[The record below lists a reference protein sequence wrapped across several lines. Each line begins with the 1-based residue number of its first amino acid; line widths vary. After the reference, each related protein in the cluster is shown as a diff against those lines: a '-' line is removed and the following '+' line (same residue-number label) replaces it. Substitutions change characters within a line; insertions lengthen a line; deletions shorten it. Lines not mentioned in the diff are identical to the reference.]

1 MAVFLHWKMLN
12 FSPSPWN
19 QGEEALIGRYT
30 TDTIRNNISY
40 CRRTNMCR
48 HCKQLALTR
57 PKRAISKMP
66 ICKLQ
71 PQQQER
77 TKIAIIG
84 HRLSVQKM
92 FSWNRNKYHVCF
104 PSRSQQHCLKM
115 RQQFWSCNITPPGN
129 TFITSN
135 QKASKRM
142 FRWLKLANQR
152 CKLIASVLF
161 ILHEL
166 DFEVMYQTRVLQH
179 TFKQRKSWKYD
190 AQRSIFGKLWRE
202 MW

>member
-1 MAVFLHWKMLN
+1 MNPTCHVILWIVRESTGIQKESVSYKTFSYKMAVFLHWKMLN

-84 HRLSVQKM
+84 H
-92 FSWNRNKYHVCF
+92 
-104 PSRSQQHCLKM
+104 P
-115 RQQFWSCNITPPGN
+115 
-129 TFITSN
+129 
-135 QKASKRM
+135 SKRAKKVLVKPQQIPRV
-142 FRWLKLANQR
+142 FSFPLAAA
-152 CKLIASVLF
+152 LS
-161 ILHEL
+161 
-166 DFEVMYQTRVLQH
+166 
-179 TFKQRKSWKYD
+179 
-190 AQRSIFGKLWRE
+190 
-202 MW
+202 